1 MSLNLFTIFYDTRN
15 QVDMQLIPM
24 KKTTFVMPFFSFC
37 MHFFEIIGCVKQL
50 ICKTNKLA
58 G

>member
-24 KKTTFVMPFFSFC
+24 KNDICHAVFFFLYA
-37 MHFFEIIGCVKQL
+37 FFEIIGCVKQL